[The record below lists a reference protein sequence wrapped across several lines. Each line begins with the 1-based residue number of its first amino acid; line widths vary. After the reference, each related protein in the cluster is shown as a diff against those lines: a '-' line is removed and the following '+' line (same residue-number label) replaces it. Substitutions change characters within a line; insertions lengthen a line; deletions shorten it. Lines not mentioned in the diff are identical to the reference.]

1 MLAEEVIA
9 AGDTVSLV
17 RVPKVENRWSGRS
30 KKRIT
35 ILMLA
40 SERDV

>member
-17 RVPKVENRWSGRS
+17 GVPNVENRWSGRS
-30 KKRIT
+30 KTSIT
-35 ILMLA
+35 ILMRA
-40 SERDV
+40 TERVV